1 MGATPVF
8 NSHWVIFP
16 PIEAGCN
23 PYKVFAACAG
33 IFKPSAVFTLSLP
46 RFSVSVVVA
55 MVKLHALA
63 FIVCSLTA
71 QVSTSPLHPVSVRDM
86 ANQGKR
92 SNDTPI
98 VDLHIVNKKMA
109 PDGYEREY
117 AYLLSS
123 YCENC

>member
-1 MGATPVF
+1 
-8 NSHWVIFP
+8 
-16 PIEAGCN
+16 
-23 PYKVFAACAG
+23 
-33 IFKPSAVFTLSLP
+33 
-46 RFSVSVVVA
+46 